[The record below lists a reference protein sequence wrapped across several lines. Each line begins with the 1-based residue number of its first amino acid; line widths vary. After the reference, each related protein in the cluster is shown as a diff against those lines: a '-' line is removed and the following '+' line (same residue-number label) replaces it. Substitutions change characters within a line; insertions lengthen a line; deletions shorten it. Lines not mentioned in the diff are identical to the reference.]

1 MITPEQLQYEETMR
15 KALIA
20 QVNLAPS
27 LYKAEADPIT
37 GRKAYADLD
46 MQIAEQTL
54 HGKSSEV
61 DADGYVDLKGVSFN
75 PQNFEQFATEDEAA
89 LAFAKTLG
97 DRAYQIV
104 KNGPS
109 EATGG
114 YKDGNAFSMHREG
127 EWGDPDQI
135 FRYFG
140 HKTVPGY
147 TPRGR
152 LTEYIAQ
159 NQLGQKPID
168 DFYNIEVGI
177 GDDKPFYSKDN
188 VLIQGDPSADTY
200 KEYVGKDKA
209 GTLHKSGGVLGI
221 LGGTGEKSFIGE
233 DGQAET
239 RKAGYSKDG
248 EFLGTAKFEQDIL
261 ERAKTQQIKTEVSLA
276 DQYGKELTT
285 AYRGSGDIQG
295 ALDNVKDLQKY
306 ESAITKP
313 IESKDRS
320 LMDIANQFK
329 PKEITSPLG
338 QKVKTPEDQT
348 GAMYQD
354 PSDSY
359 SAPQPSKL
367 DRADRNAYDSI
378 AGKRDQMLEDI
389 QNGYDYVT
397 EEQANELYEEEMARF
412 EKDNPDLLYK
422 FQQEDNIAQG
432 RQPDLY
438 SEQNAKDA
446 EAEGLV
452 NLGRQRRD
460 GVAQEGF
467 PPSTITAPFLDT
479 TAPQSNSDLT
489 QQTGVQGVNT
499 RGSIAS
505 AVAGSLDSS
514 VKNTAEI
521 ADATYGNQTIAD
533 ASQGSLGA
541 LYRKTDQAQGAV
553 AQGLGDMG
561 ALRSGVTTDA
571 LSALNL
577 GGKLSERESRRVTED
592 ARIASTARGRSR
604 DMSAIL
610 GEVNANEGARRE
622 RLNERRQYAQ
632 GALGQEGAFRQDE
645 MGRQTQASML
655 NSQMSDS
662 FYNRQAG
669 LDQQY
674 NQIQDS
680 QQGRQLQ
687 ASMANQGRD
696 AQLAGL
702 NLQASTANQGRDA
715 QLAGL
720 AMQAKQGNQQAT
732 NNFGA
737 RESQASMSNQQADL
751 GIMQSNL
758 QGDLANQRA
767 QMELINIDQQAQAG
781 NLQAEQNRQNLVF
794 QGANLDYNRDIALE
808 QWNQQNYQQGL
819 GQERAYAQSRVGL
832 EQATSAD
839 GLLAV
844 TGRGSGA
851 GVGSGQGVYGNSA
864 VGLSSAPQLYNMAQG
879 AQFMADQTAGANNFM
894 ANMYASDQQA
904 SAGIISGLAQGVGS
918 AIGCWVAREIYGE
931 TNPQW
936 LLFREYLF
944 TDAPSWFRKLYLK
957 FGERFAEFI
966 ANKPRLKSII
976 KKWMDS
982 KIKGGK

>member
-1 MITPEQLQYEETMR
+1 MGGGGDQPTYVTQDYSESMES
-15 KALIA
+15 ALKA
-20 QVNLAPS
+20 QVKMAPE
-27 LYKAEADPIT
+27 LYSAEADPDY
-37 GRKAYADLD
+37 GRKAYARLD
-46 MQIAEQTL
+46 QEIIRESLMGRKLTVDEGGYITKSTETYDPSEYETYDTQKQAILAKAQQIDPSGGVYTKVL
-54 HGKSSEV
+54 HGI
-61 DADGYVDLKGVSFN
+61 DADGTWWDN
-75 PQNFEQFATEDEAA
+75 
-89 LAFAKTLG
+89 
-97 DRAYQIV
+97 
-104 KNGPS
+104 
-109 EATGG
+109 
-114 YKDGNAFSMHREG
+114 
-127 EWGDPDQI
+127 
-135 FRYFG
+135 
-140 HKTVPGY
+140 
-147 TPRGR
+147 
-152 LTEYIAQ
+152 AQ
-159 NQLGQKPID
+159 NHGFHANGDERNVVGRWNMWRAEHKANTGQS
-168 DFYNIEVGI
+168 IEAPKYGKDAPHYKI
-177 GDDKPFYSKDN
+177 GDAN
-188 VLIQGDPSADTY
+188 VIASPEDGMVR
-200 KEYVGKDKA
+200 EYVGIENA
-209 GTLHKSGGVLGI
+209 GQEKRSGGALEI
-221 LGGTGEKSFIGE
+221 LGGDQAQEMS
-233 DGQAET
+233 DGT
-239 RKAGYSKDG
+239 IRKAGFDKNG
-248 EFLGTAKFEQDIL
+248 NFLGTSKMEQDLL
-261 ERAKTQQIKTEVSLA
+261 ELAKGQQINTEVKLA
-276 DQYGKELTT
+276 EVFGKKLTS
-285 AYRGSGDIQG
+285 AYRDSGDIQG
-295 ALDNVKDLQKY
+295 ALDKVSDLQKY

-338 QKVKTPEDQT
+338 QQGTQQDQT
-348 GAMYQD
+348 GTMYQD

-359 SAPQPSKL
+359 SAPQPSKIEN
-367 DRADRNAYDSI
+367 ANRNAYDSI

-389 QNGYDYVT
+389 QNGYNYVT
-397 EEQANELYEEEMARF
+397 EDQANEMYEQEMARF
-412 EKDNPDLLYK
+412 EKDNPDLVYK

-438 SEQNAKDA
+438 SEQNAKNA
-446 EAEGLV
+446 EAEGLA
-452 NLGRQRRD
+452 NLGIQGKD
-460 GVAQEGF
+460 GVAQE
-467 PPSTITAPFLDT
+467 ALDT
-479 TAPQSNSDLT
+479 TAQQSNSDLT
-489 QQTGVQGVNT
+489 QKTGVQGVNT
-499 RGSIAS
+499 RGSVAS
-505 AVAGSLDSS
+505 AVAGRLDAS

-533 ASQGSLGA
+533 ASQGSLGE

-571 LSALNL
+571 LSALSL
-577 GGKLSERESRRVTED
+577 EGKLSERESRRVTED
-592 ARIASTARGRSR
+592 ARIASTARGRGR

-674 NQIQDS
+674 NQIKDS

-687 ASMANQGRD
+687 VSMANQGRD

-720 AMQAKQGNQQAT
+720 DMQARQGNQQAT

-758 QGDLANQRA
+758 QGDLANQRT

-781 NLQAEQNRQNLVF
+781 NLQAEQNRQNLIF

-851 GVGSGQGVYGNSA
+851 GVGSGQGVYANGA
-864 VGLSSAPQLYNMAQG
+864 VGLSSAPQLYNPSQG
-879 AQFMADQTAGANNFM
+879 AQFMADQTAGQNNFN
-894 ANMYASDQQA
+894 ANLYSADQQRI
-904 SAGIISGLAQGVGS
+904 AGMYS
-918 AIGCWVAREIYGE
+918 AIGSAVGGIGGGLAKGGI
-931 TNPQW
+931 
-936 LLFREYLF
+936 
-944 TDAPSWFRKLYLK
+944 K
-957 FGERFAEFI
+957 FG
-966 ANKPRLKSII
+966 
-976 KKWMDS
+976 
-982 KIKGGK
+982 